1 MTNKPL
7 IRLIFSGLLLISVA
21 MFPVAPAAARTEH
34 DEHLWANFTVIG
46 NVGKFAYFAEVQPRI
61 GNGVSRTQQVLVRPA
76 VGYRLTDTI
85 TAYAGYAHV
94 FLPIEN
100 GPDNNE
106 ERVFGQLNWALPKV
120 AGGAGLLRTRIEHR
134 RLSNGDDTGWRL
146 RQLVRYTHPL
156 GDPKHVRALVQ
167 VEGFLA
173 LNDTDWG
180 ARGGFDQ
187 LRTLVGFEVPLFGR
201 STMDVGYQNQ
211 LINDPGG
218 RTRMNHTA
226 AFTFWIRP

>member
-1 MTNKPL
+1 MTYKPL
-7 IRLIFSGLLLISVA
+7 IRLIFSGLLLISIAVFPATGA
-21 MFPVAPAAARTEH
+21 MAETEH
-34 DEHLWANFTVIG
+34 DEHLWANVTVIG

-61 GNGVSRTQQVLVRPA
+61 GNGVSRVQQVLVRPA
-76 VGYRLTDTI
+76 IGYRLTDTI

-100 GPDNNE
+100 GPDRNE

-134 RLSNGDDTGWRL
+134 RLSNGEDTGWRL

-180 ARGGFDQ
+180 ARDGFDQ
-187 LRTLVGFEVPLFGR
+187 LRTLVGVEVPLFGR
-201 STMDVGYQNQ
+201 STMDFGYQNQ
-211 LINDPGG
+211 LINDPGR

-226 AFTFWIRP
+226 AFTFWLRP

>member
-1 MTNKPL
+1 MPL
-7 IRLIFSGLLLISVA
+7 NFSRLFLAWIAIFLT
-21 MFPVAPAAARTEH
+21 APAAARTAE
-34 DEHLWANFTVIG
+34 DEQLWVNLTVIG

-61 GNGVSRTQQVLVRPA
+61 GDGVSRAQQILVRPA
-76 VGYRLTDTI
+76 IGYRFSNRI
-85 TAYAGYAHV
+85 TAYGGYAHV

-100 GPDNNE
+100 GPDRNE
-106 ERVFGQLNWALPKV
+106 ERFFGQFNWAFPKV
-120 AGGAGLLRTRIEHR
+120 AGGSGLLRTRIEHR
-134 RLSNGDDTGWRL
+134 RLSHGDDTGWRL
-146 RQLVRYTHPL
+146 RQMIRYTKPL

-187 LRTLVGFEVPLFGR
+187 LRSLVGVEVPLFGR
-201 STMDVGYQNQ
+201 STMDFGYQNQ

-218 RTRMNHTA
+218 RKRMNHMA

>member
-1 MTNKPL
+1 MAHK
-7 IRLIFSGLLLISVA
+7 RLISFNFAGLLLASSGLLLA
-21 MFPVAPAAARTEH
+21 TPAAARTEH

-46 NVGKFAYFAEVQPRI
+46 NVGKFAYFAEAQPRI
-61 GNGVSRTQQVLVRPA
+61 GNGVSRTQQILLRPA
-76 VGYRLTDTI
+76 VGYRLTDTV

-94 FLPIEN
+94 FMPIEN
-100 GPDNNE
+100 GPDRNE

-120 AGGAGLLRTRIEHR
+120 AGGSGLLRTRIEHR
-134 RLSNGDDTGWRL
+134 RLSNGHDTGWRL
-146 RQLVRYTHPL
+146 RQLVRYVHPL
-156 GDPKHVRALVQ
+156 GNPKHARPLVQ
-167 VEGFLA
+167 IEGFVA
-173 LNDTDWG
+173 LNRTDWG
-180 ARGGFDQ
+180 AREGFDQ